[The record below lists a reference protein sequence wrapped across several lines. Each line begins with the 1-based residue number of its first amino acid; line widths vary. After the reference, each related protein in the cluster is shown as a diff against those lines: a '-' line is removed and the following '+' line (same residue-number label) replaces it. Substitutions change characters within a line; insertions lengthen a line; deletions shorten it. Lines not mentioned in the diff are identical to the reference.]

1 MRYGKDEFSWRWI
14 ALALALCA
22 IGVLALARMRID
34 ALEASFQ
41 TDARIAHRLLSQAAA
56 QHDAVLAMLALL
68 QPEAGNDGAS
78 RLPAIYPR
86 ILGVA
91 RAEPGSGWPDGLAQA
106 GLAEA
111 ERLSRDQRHA
121 VPAWPSLADGR
132 IWLVLAATPASYALK
147 LDLKAMVPAT
157 EWPASLGDA
166 TAVHLV
172 HDDFDFPLS
181 SQRPAPGFRLLA
193 FTKPLATESQ
203 PFDLVL
209 ERSIGWSDLPWTAM
223 LLWTA
228 FAGVGCGLAWS
239 YDRQRRGRT
248 RAEELLRLGQTGR
261 LSALGELS
269 AGLAHELNQPL
280 TAVMASTQAAG
291 RLLDESPADLAT
303 AREAMAQAAGQ
314 ARRAAEVLN
323 RLRRL
328 IERPGGP
335 DAVRVVDLRESVD
348 KTLDLLGPEFRS
360 RSVQL
365 SLQGDRRLTVSA
377 DPVGLEQIIHNLLT
391 NAMHALEQV
400 PQQER
405 RVELSLSVA
414 DDRRFAIMKVAD
426 TGPGLPV
433 DHLPRVFEPFFST
446 RPGGLGL
453 GLSLCETLATSM
465 GGRMAAANR
474 PVRGAVFTLWLP
486 HQAPDARDPER
497 RA

>member
-1 MRYGKDEFSWRWI
+1 
-14 ALALALCA
+14 
-22 IGVLALARMRID
+22 
-34 ALEASFQ
+34 
-41 TDARIAHRLLSQAAA
+41 
-56 QHDAVLAMLALL
+56 
-68 QPEAGNDGAS
+68 
-78 RLPAIYPR
+78 
-86 ILGVA
+86 
-91 RAEPGSGWPDGLAQA
+91 
-106 GLAEA
+106 
-111 ERLSRDQRHA
+111 
-121 VPAWPSLADGR
+121 
-132 IWLVLAATPASYALK
+132 
-147 LDLKAMVPAT
+147 
-157 EWPASLGDA
+157 
-166 TAVHLV
+166 
-172 HDDFDFPLS
+172 
-181 SQRPAPGFRLLA
+181 
-193 FTKPLATESQ
+193 
-203 PFDLVL
+203 
-209 ERSIGWSDLPWTAM
+209 
-223 LLWTA
+223 
-228 FAGVGCGLAWS
+228 
-239 YDRQRRGRT
+239 
-248 RAEELLRLGQTGR
+248 
-261 LSALGELS
+261 
-269 AGLAHELNQPL
+269 
-280 TAVMASTQAAG
+280 MASTQAAG

-433 DHLPRVFEPFFST
+433 DQLPRVFEPFFST

-474 PVRGAVFTLWLP
+474 PVRGAVFTGMLVSLKSP
-486 HQAPDARDPER
+486 ASEGR
-497 RA
+497 RS